1 MEIKGYIAK
10 KKKLIDKAL
19 DKYLPSVKVKPQV
32 LHKAMRYSVFPGGKR
47 IRPVLTIASFEAC
60 GGKAKAIMPV
70 ACAIEL
76 IHTYTLV
83 HDDLPA
89 VDNDDSR
96 RGKPSCHKKFNEA
109 IAILTGDALMTL
121 GFQLLAEAG
130 CLETIEGI
138 SKAIGTYGT
147 VGGQVVDIENANGK
161 RQTTKSELD
170 YITSHKTGSLIEAS
184 VKAGGIFKGANKKK
198 IKALSEFGKCIGFTF
213 QLVDDLIDNDG
224 YVRVYGDEH
233 VRKMARLL
241 TERAKAHLDIF
252 GKKAKILSD
261 IADLILNRR
270 S

>member
-10 KKKLIDKAL
+10 KKKTIDKAL
-19 DKYLPSVKVKPQV
+19 NKYLPSAKVKPQV
-32 LHKAMRYSVFPGGKR
+32 IHKAMRYSVFPGGKR
-47 IRPVLTIASFEAC
+47 IRPVLAIAAFETC
-60 GGKAKAIMPV
+60 GGKANAIMPV

-89 VDNDDSR
+89 MDNDDSR

-109 IAILTGDALMTL
+109 IAILTGDALLTL
-121 GFQLLAEAG
+121 SFQLLSESG
-130 CLETIEGI
+130 DIEIIKEI
-138 SKAIGTYGT
+138 SRAIGSYGT
-147 VGGQVVDIENANGK
+147 VGGQAVDIENASDE
-161 RQTTKSELD
+161 RRATKDELD

-184 VKAGGIFKGANKKK
+184 IKAGGIFKGANKKK

-224 YVRVYGDEH
+224 YVKVYGDAH

-252 GKKAKILSD
+252 GEKAKTLSD
-261 IADLILNRR
+261 IADLILNRK

>member
-1 MEIKGYIAK
+1 MDIKGYIAK
-10 KKKLIDKAL
+10 KKKIIDKAL
-19 DKYLPSVKVKPQV
+19 DKYLPSGKVKPQA

-47 IRPVLTIASFEAC
+47 IRPVLVIAAFEAC
-60 GGKAKAIMPV
+60 GGKEKAIMPV

-89 VDNDDSR
+89 MDNDDSR

-109 IAILTGDALMTL
+109 IAILTGDALLTL
-121 GFQLLAEAG
+121 GFQLLSEAG
-130 CLETIEGI
+130 CLETIGDI

-147 VGGQVVDIENANGK
+147 VGGQVVDIEETKKEKGK
-161 RQTTKSELD
+161 TKNELD

-184 VKAGGIFKGANKKK
+184 VKAGGIFKNANKKK
-198 IKALSEFGKCIGFTF
+198 LKSFSEFGKCIGFTF

-224 YVRVYGDEH
+224 YVRVYGDAH

-241 TERAKAHLDIF
+241 TERAKSHLDIF
-252 GKKAKILSD
+252 GQKAKTLSD
-261 IADLILNRR
+261 IADLILNRK